1 MFASHGSYIV
11 YIVSYTIHL
20 ITTCNPLFPDA
31 GTNQDIKRGKSEER
45 VSYSTTIKV
54 KCINYMYV
62 NLQGL
67 LSSCF
72 S

>member
-1 MFASHGSYIV
+1 MALILC
-11 YIVSYTIHL
+11 IVSYTIHL

-54 KCINYMYV
+54 KCIITCM
-62 NLQGL
+62 
-67 LSSCF
+67 
-72 S
+72 